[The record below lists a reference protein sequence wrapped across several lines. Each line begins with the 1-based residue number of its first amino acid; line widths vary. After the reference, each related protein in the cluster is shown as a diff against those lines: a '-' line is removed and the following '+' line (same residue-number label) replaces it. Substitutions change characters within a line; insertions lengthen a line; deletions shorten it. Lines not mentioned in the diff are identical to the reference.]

1 MSINTTDLLYKAVL
15 RGKTGL
21 ARPRA
26 NSYAAKLATSVAL
39 FAVVA
44 FCGPAEAGFFEDLF
58 GGGTQ
63 TPIAGPMHT
72 SRPQASRRVDHVRRV
87 EHVWRAAARPATSA
101 AELKPAPVTLTK
113 ATWAAYKAPAAA
125 RPLFF
130 SKDAQPRRPLFLL
143 EGRQFVQGRRSHP
156 SPDAGS
162 DPATWRRGRYRRGRA
177 RFRRA
182 KGLAP
187 TPFPSFGRL
196 LKRAPGP
203 RRPHDPGRDRARPE
217 DQEYRSRRPADRGDR
232 CSEQLPSMRG
242 RRRPLRRG
250 MIDQDV
256 NPLWVGEEAA
266 STPSALAETRVIA
279 QATPVAVSTPEPAP
293 FPPFLSIQS
302 RA

>member
-130 SKDAQPRRPLFLL
+130 SKDAQPRRPLFCSKDDNSSKVVEATQALMQDPTL
-143 EGRQFVQGRRSHP
+143 QRGDAVVTDEGVRVFEGRKVCPHP
-156 SPDAGS
+156 ISE
-162 DPATWRRGRYRRGRA
+162 
-177 RFRRA
+177 FR
-182 KGLAP
+182 
-187 TPFPSFGRL
+187 T
-196 LKRAPGP
+196 
-203 RRPHDPGRDRARPE
+203 
-217 DQEYRSRRPADRGDR
+217 
-232 CSEQLPSMRG
+232 
-242 RRRPLRRG
+242 
-250 MIDQDV
+250 
-256 NPLWVGEEAA
+256 
-266 STPSALAETRVIA
+266 LAETRALAPGARTTLVEIERDLKTKNIDHA
-279 QATPVAVSTPEPAP
+279 DRPIVATDVASN
-293 FPPFLSIQS
+293 S
-302 RA
+302 RR